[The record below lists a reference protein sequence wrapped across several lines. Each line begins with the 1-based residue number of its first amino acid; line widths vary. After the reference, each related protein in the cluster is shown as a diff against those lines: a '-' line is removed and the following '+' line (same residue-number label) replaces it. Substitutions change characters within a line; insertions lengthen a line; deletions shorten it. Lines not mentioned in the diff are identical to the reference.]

1 MALRHA
7 VLAALLD
14 GELSGYQLAKA
25 FDVGVANF
33 WHALPQQ
40 LYAELAKLEREGLV
54 AGRRVVQETRPAKR
68 LFHVTDAGLT
78 ELERFAAAVSKPSFI
93 RDDLLVKVQAANH
106 VDAGPLIRQV
116 EERAAAAEAKID
128 LFRRILRKMRGDL
141 GEEEFLR
148 AGRRVGPYL
157 TCLRGL
163 AFEEG
168 NRDWCLRTAAILRE
182 RSTAAPDQG
191 TPAAPD
197 LGTPA
202 APGGAAAAMPG
213 TGTASRP
220 REGTAPAPGNPE
232 VTHAER

>member
-25 FDVGVANF
+25 FDLGVANF

-54 AGRRVVQETRPAKR
+54 AGRQVVQETRPTKR
-68 LFHVTDAGLT
+68 LFHVTDAGLA
-78 ELERFAAAVSKPSFI
+78 ELERFASAASKPSFV
-93 RDDLLVKVQAANH
+93 RDDLLVKVQAADH
-106 VDAGPLIRQV
+106 VDAASLITQV
-116 EERAAAAEAKID
+116 EERAAVAEAKID
-128 LFRRILRKMRGDL
+128 LFRRILRKMRGGL
-141 GEEEFLR
+141 NEEEFLR
-148 AGRRVGPYL
+148 TGRRVGPYL

-182 RSTAAPDQG
+182 RSAA
-191 TPAAPD
+191 T
-197 LGTPA
+197 
-202 APGGAAAAMPG
+202 
-213 TGTASRP
+213 P
-220 REGTAPAPGNPE
+220 REGAAPALASPE
-232 VTHAER
+232 VARA